1 MFKIDALSPAL
12 KSLEVSGGELLAAP
26 SSCLEKAGAAATEG
40 AARTASMVA
49 RAGRASY
56 VSRDKVREDTQ
67 KQNCNCKA
75 LHTLLSN
82 PPLLLHPKHLCSSTS
97 EKFTFAWTGG
107 QTHTQNDG

>member
-67 KQNCNCKA
+67 KQKYGSINPLC
-75 LHTLLSN
+75 
-82 PPLLLHPKHLCSSTS
+82 PPLTLVIHVPFHENLEL
-97 EKFTFAWTGG
+97 
-107 QTHTQNDG
+107 